1 MRGKPARF
9 VWSRGKAG
17 DNFKCLPIA
26 NNYLVSGNIMGGVLL
41 ESEVKKDLTKIIS
54 VTVGGV
60 ILILLVPVLFAYL

>member
-1 MRGKPARF
+1 
-9 VWSRGKAG
+9 
-17 DNFKCLPIA
+17 
-26 NNYLVSGNIMGGVLL
+26 MGGVLL